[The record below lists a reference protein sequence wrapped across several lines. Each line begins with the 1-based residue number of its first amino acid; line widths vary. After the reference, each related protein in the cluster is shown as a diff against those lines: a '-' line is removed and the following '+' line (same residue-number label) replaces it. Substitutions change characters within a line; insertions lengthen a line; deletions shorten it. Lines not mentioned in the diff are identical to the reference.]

1 MSEAINSENQE
12 KLAVMDGIPGGFVRM
27 MVRPDGSVISLYHS
41 KGYQRMVN
49 MSAEELR
56 EIYGKNSFAGVHP
69 DDIDIVKNALHMMLT
84 DGEANNVSYRL
95 RKGGGGYTKVKI
107 FGKMRKSRSGETYLN
122 VYYTDATEED
132 E

>member
-1 MSEAINSENQE
+1 
-12 KLAVMDGIPGGFVRM
+12 
-27 MVRPDGSVISLYHS
+27 
-41 KGYQRMVN
+41 MVN

-69 DDIDIVKNALHMMLT
+69 DDIDIVRNALHMMLT
-84 DGEANNVSYRL
+84 DGEANNVCYRL
-95 RKGGGGYTKVKI
+95 RRGGGGYTKVKI

-122 VYYTDATEED
+122 VYYNDATEED